1 MARGF
6 LTEFTESTEKCSDDS
21 VASVFSVR
29 NSIFT
34 LMILVLDIGNS
45 DITMGLWDGSQWK
58 HTWRIPSR
66 THQPELFY
74 GVKMRD
80 YFFEANIAVSKVE
93 KIVLSSVVPGLT
105 EKIHK
110 VIRTLFEKEPLVLGP
125 AVYEDLPIQVLNPYE
140 IGSDL
145 VANAMGAYMKM
156 KSTCIVADFGTALT
170 FTTIGA
176 SPDLASTK
184 PGKILGVS
192 IVPGLRTAIKSLSQ
206 NTAKL
211 FDVPLETPTSALG
224 KSTIT
229 AIQSG
234 LVIGYDGLVRSMVT
248 AIRKELN
255 EECPAIA
262 TGGLSFVITSLKGF
276 FVSIEPNLTLDGL
289 REIALWR
296 R

>member
-1 MARGF
+1 
-6 LTEFTESTEKCSDDS
+6 
-21 VASVFSVR
+21 
-29 NSIFT
+29 
-34 LMILVLDIGNS
+34 
-45 DITMGLWDGSQWK
+45 
-58 HTWRIPSR
+58 
-66 THQPELFY
+66 LF
-74 GVKMRD
+74 GKD
-80 YFFEANIAVSKVE
+80 A
-93 KIVLSSVVPGLT
+93 T
-105 EKIHK
+105 
-110 VIRTLFEKEPLVLGP
+110 VLGP
-125 AVYEDLPIQVLNPYE
+125 SVYEKLPLQVLNPYE

-156 KSTCIVADFGTALT
+156 KRTCIVADFGTALT
-170 FTTIGA
+170 FTTISGE
-176 SPDLASTK
+176 
-184 PGKILGVS
+184 GKILGVS
-192 IVPGLRTAIKSLSQ
+192 IVPGLRTAIKALSQ

-224 KSTIT
+224 KNTIT

-289 REIALWR
+289 REIGECHR
-296 R
+296 